1 MKHPKIKILILL
13 SFFVLLQQV
22 GMSQQLNLKNLQT
35 LRRTGEAFERAG
47 QFDKAADFYI
57 RAVRANPAD
66 IGAYLGA
73 RRSLDQLQ
81 QYDRFEQLLRELET
95 KRRDIR
101 FRVDLA
107 WIQFK
112 RGNES
117 RAFKMWDTILKENSQ
132 NQQAYSLISQIYS
145 ENQLYED
152 AIDVYLTGRKA
163 LKNDILFMFDLAHI
177 YKILNEQEK
186 IVDEYTRYLTVHPQ
200 HISFM
205 SVDVQQFVQNT
216 EDIDAFLKS
225 LNKALKSP
233 SEVEWAIHLFLG
245 DAYTIKTDYEKA
257 LLHFTSLEQQIRNSD
272 LSKTIP
278 AFEQGKYLY
287 EFAKTALEAGAIA
300 FAEEALSTLV
310 NNFLESK
317 YLSAAKLGLAKV
329 YTHQQNYEKA
339 IDALQLF
346 VDSNKRSNET
356 RLALLQIGDI
366 AFQNLFDIKRAQQSY
381 QRALEEFPQA
391 PFQIE
396 ALFRLTECALADDD
410 LQKAERYLKDAY
422 KKSSQEITLKG
433 ACLIKL
439 AQLEFYRM
447 RPSASQNYL
456 EEFSAS
462 DFPQN
467 QTNILENDALELS
480 MLLQENRHDSTG
492 LAVLGRSSLL
502 LKQRHYEK
510 ARELLS
516 AHLQEHPNS
525 YLRSELRLQLAD
537 VHRQLNNYQPA
548 ISVLDSVYS
557 DSTSFYRDMALLNS
571 ASIYE
576 QDVDSLS
583 LAQQRYE
590 KILMEFPN
598 SIYVEKARERVRK
611 LEELK

>member
-1 MKHPKIKILILL
+1 MKRLKINIFFL
-13 SFFVLLQQV
+13 SLFLLLQQS
-22 GMSQQLNLKNLQT
+22 GLSQQLNLKNLQT

-81 QYDRFEQLLRELET
+81 QYDRFEQLLRELEA

-101 FRVDLA
+101 YRVDLA
-107 WIQFK
+107 WIQYK
-112 RGNES
+112 RGDES
-117 RAFKMWDTILKENSQ
+117 RAFKMWNTILRENPQ
-132 NQQAYSLISQIYS
+132 DQQAYSLISQIYV

-163 LKNDILFMFDLAHI
+163 LKNDTLFMFDLAHI

-186 IVDEYTRYLTVHPQ
+186 IVDEYLEYLAVHPQ

-205 SVDVQQFVQNT
+205 SVDVQQFVQST
-216 EDIDAFLKS
+216 EDVHAFLKS

-233 SEVEWAIHLFLG
+233 GEVEWAIHLFLG
-245 DAYTIKTDYEKA
+245 DAYTIKQDYEKA

-272 LSKTIP
+272 LNKTIP

-287 EFAKTALEAGAIA
+287 EFANTTLEAGAID
-300 FAEEALSTLV
+300 FSEKALSTII
-310 NNFLESK
+310 NNFPDSK
-317 YLSAAKLGLAKV
+317 YLSAAKLGVAKV
-329 YTHQQNYEKA
+329 YANQQNFEKA

-366 AFQNLFDIKRAQQSY
+366 ALYNLFDVERAKQSY
-381 QRALEEFPQA
+381 QRALEEFPHA

-396 ALFRLTECALADDD
+396 ALFRLTECAIADDD
-410 LQKAERYLKDAY
+410 LQNAERYLQESY
-422 KKSSQEITLKG
+422 KKSSREIPFKG

-447 RPSASQNYL
+447 HPSASLSYL
-456 EEFSAS
+456 EEFSES
-462 DFPQN
+462 DLPRN
-467 QTNILENDALELS
+467 QANVLENDALELS
-480 MLLQENRHDSTG
+480 MLLQENRNDSTG
-492 LAVLGRSSLL
+492 LAVLGKSSLL
-502 LKQRHYEK
+502 LKQRKYEN

-516 AHLQEHPNS
+516 THVQEHPNS
-525 YLRSELRLQLAD
+525 VLRSELRLQLAD
-537 VHRQLNNYQPA
+537 VLRKLSDYEPA
-548 ISVLDSVYS
+548 ISVLDSVYA

-576 QDVDSLS
+576 QDVDSLA